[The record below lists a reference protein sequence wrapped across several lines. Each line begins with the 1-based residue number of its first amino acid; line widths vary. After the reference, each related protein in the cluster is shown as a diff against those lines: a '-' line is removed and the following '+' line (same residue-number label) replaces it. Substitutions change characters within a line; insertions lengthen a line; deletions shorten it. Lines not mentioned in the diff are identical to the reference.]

1 MQWGPGTRV
10 GSEKGHLH
18 LHFSIEELG
27 TMSKGTVF
35 ITGATGFLGS
45 VFLLEALAKG
55 YSAHVVARSESKA
68 QVVKDLVAN
77 HGFANDTV
85 EGKPYCKYFIV
96 PDLTVAGALDE
107 AVRGTTCVLHC
118 ASPLPFAEIPAD
130 RQQAEM
136 IDPAVACTLNMLESV
151 RSAGAATVRRVVV
164 LASLIAFASADVM
177 GPAWVPA
184 EGTEARPSEDTL
196 NDWIAPPFPNL
207 LIAYCAAK
215 TAALRSSL
223 DWMRSQNTVEKP
235 LGFDLVNLAP
245 SYVVGRHL
253 LARTTADLM
262 ATSNSML
269 LAPIVGRASGPQG
282 PLCVGGAVHLDD
294 LTAICLESLD
304 RDGKVQTPPAGQPDQ
319 GVSNFAISVNVEW
332 NEARRLAAAKW
343 PAHIESG
350 LLPNGG
356 DCPTKP
362 RIVFDSRKTEETFG
376 IRLKGLEEMV
386 EAIVPQYVDLLQKEK
401 KGE

>member
-1 MQWGPGTRV
+1 
-10 GSEKGHLH
+10 
-18 LHFSIEELG
+18 
-27 TMSKGTVF
+27 MSKGTVF

-68 QVVKDLVAN
+68 QIVKELVAN
-77 HGFANDTV
+77 HGYSNEPV

-96 PDLTVAGALDE
+96 PDLTVPGALDE
-107 AVRGTTCVLHC
+107 GVRGTTTVLHC

-151 RSAGAATVRRVVV
+151 RGAGGATVRRVVV

-196 NDWIAPPFPNL
+196 NDYITPPFPNL
-207 LIAYCAAK
+207 LVAYCAAK

-223 DWMRSQNTVEKP
+223 DWMRSQNTAEKP

-245 SYVVGRHL
+245 SYVVGRHP
-253 LARTTADLM
+253 LAKTTADLM

-269 LAPIVGRASGPQG
+269 LAPLRGQASDPQG
-282 PLCVGGAVHLDD
+282 PLCVGGAVHMDD
-294 LTAICLESLD
+294 LAAICLEALD
-304 RDGKVQTPPAGQPDQ
+304 RDGKAKTPTSGDSK
-319 GVSNFAISVNVEW
+319 GVSNFCISVDVVW
-332 NEARRLAAAKW
+332 DEARKLAAAKW
-343 PAHIESG
+343 PKHVESG
-350 LLPNGG
+350 LLPNQGVF
-356 DCPTKP
+356 PTKP
-362 RIVFDSRKTEETFG
+362 RIFFASTKTEETFG
-376 IRLKGLEEMV
+376 MKLKGLEEMMD
-386 EAIVPQYVDLLQKEK
+386 AIVPQYVELLQKEK
-401 KGE
+401 

>member
-1 MQWGPGTRV
+1 
-10 GSEKGHLH
+10 
-18 LHFSIEELG
+18 
-27 TMSKGTVF
+27 MSKGTVF

-68 QVVKDLVAN
+68 QIVKELVAN
-77 HGFANDTV
+77 HGYSNEPV

-96 PDLTVAGALDE
+96 PDLTVPGALDE
-107 AVRGTTCVLHC
+107 GVRGTTTVLHC

-151 RSAGAATVRRVVV
+151 RGAGGATVRRVVV

-196 NDWIAPPFPNL
+196 NDYITPPFPNL
-207 LIAYCAAK
+207 LVAYCAAK

-223 DWMRSQNTVEKP
+223 DWMRSQNTAEKP

-245 SYVVGRHL
+245 SYVQFDAAGPPEGPGL
-253 LARTTADLM
+253 D
-262 ATSNSML
+262 
-269 LAPIVGRASGPQG
+269 PQG
-282 PLCVGGAVHLDD
+282 PLCVGGAVHMDD
-294 LTAICLESLD
+294 LAAICLEALD
-304 RDGKVQTPPAGQPDQ
+304 RDGKAKTPTSGDSK
-319 GVSNFAISVNVEW
+319 GVSNFCISVDVVW
-332 NEARRLAAAKW
+332 DEARKLAAAKW
-343 PAHIESG
+343 SKHVESG
-350 LLPNGG
+350 LLPNQGVF
-356 DCPTKP
+356 PTKP
-362 RIVFDSRKTEETFG
+362 RIFFASTKTEETFG
-376 IRLKGLEEMV
+376 MKLKGLEEMMD
-386 EAIVPQYVDLLQKEK
+386 AIVPQYVELLQKEK
-401 KGE
+401 

>member
-1 MQWGPGTRV
+1 
-10 GSEKGHLH
+10 
-18 LHFSIEELG
+18 
-27 TMSKGTVF
+27 MSKGTVF

-45 VFLLEALAKG
+45 VFLLEALAQG

-77 HGFANDTV
+77 HGFSNEAA
-85 EGKPYCKYFIV
+85 EGKPSCKYFIV

-107 AVRGTTCVLHC
+107 AVRGTDCVLHC

-151 RSAGAATVRRVVV
+151 RTAGGATVRRVVV

-196 NDWIAPPFPNL
+196 NEYITPPFSNL

-223 DWMRSQNTVEKP
+223 DWMRSQNTAEKP

-245 SYVVGRHL
+245 SYVVGRHP

-269 LAPIVGRASGPQG
+269 LAPVVGRASDPQG
-282 PLCVGGAVHLDD
+282 PLCVGGAVHVDD
-294 LTAICLESLD
+294 LTAICIESLD
-304 RDGKVQTPPAGQPDQ
+304 RAGKAKTPTSGADR
-319 GVSNFAISVNVEW
+319 GVSNFCISVNVEW
-332 NEARRLAAAKW
+332 NEARKVAAAKW
-343 PAHIESG
+343 PAHVESG
-350 LLPNGG
+350 LLPNGR

-362 RIVFDSRKTEETFG
+362 RMVFDARKTEETFG
-376 IRLKGLEEMV
+376 IRLRGLEDMV
-386 EAIVPQYVDLLQKEK
+386 EAIVPQYVELLQKEK
-401 KGE
+401 KGQ